1 MIFRYWLIHT
11 ILFQMVKRAA
21 SPEGSRRMK
30 RRAAKLRRT
39 KEETKEL
46 PIPPLVPMKCHLV
59 QTRIRHK
66 TAFLHLWQ
74 SSALRKNQWP
84 DQTGECERSQL
95 QQLRGGLTKGPA
107 VSASKQ
113 VCHCACCLIL
123 GKLLN
128 WKLVQ
133 IWLHLSFQVL
143 PREKLSDNFLAMH
156 HPKMLPGV
164 WFLANVYLAKT
175 ESRYW
180 SFQRSKQLWNSLD
193 HSDQYNG
200 LD

>member
-21 SPEGSRRMK
+21 SPEGSRRIK

-133 IWLHLSFQVL
+133 ILLHLSFQVWL
-143 PREKLSDNFLAMH
+143 EVEKLSDNFLANANAS
-156 HPKMLPGV
+156 LNEDS
-164 WFLANVYLAKT
+164 WFVVNIYQDKSALK
-175 ESRYW
+175 S
-180 SFQRSKQLWNSLD
+180 
-193 HSDQYNG
+193 
-200 LD
+200 